1 METNA
6 GEENQYLRASDWT
19 GTDSSRTWVCV
30 TRAHVFSLLLA
41 PAPEVSCHSKSW
53 PKGAGRKEQLQSTSK
68 LCFGVKDETRLF
80 TDQYMALI
88 KENSVHS
95 LMSQLKF
102 SLSPWSWSVCGEI
115 KTTYLKVAIIMHELL
130 SREASEAGT
139 QVLVPE

>member
-1 METNA
+1 MHPT
-6 GEENQYLRASDWT
+6 GQGQAS
-19 GTDSSRTWVCV
+19 SQTWVRV
-30 TRAHVFSLLLA
+30 TRARVLSLLLA

-53 PKGAGRKEQLQSTSK
+53 PKGAGRKEQLQSTSN

-80 TDQYMALI
+80 TDPYMAST

-102 SLSPWSWSVCGEI
+102 SLSPWSWSFCGEI

-130 SREASEAGT
+130 SKEASEAGT
-139 QVLVPE
+139 